1 MTIWWVMILGG
12 LATFTI
18 RAFFVLLVGRRE
30 IPPLARRALY
40 FIPPAVLTA
49 IIMPELLLP
58 RGELEISLT
67 NPNLLAG
74 LVAVVVAWR
83 TRSVL
88 LTIVVGMAVFWI
100 AQSLLGGLIR

>member
-18 RAFFVLLVGRRE
+18 RAFFILLVGQRE
-30 IPPLARRALY
+30 IPPLLRRALY

-49 IIMPELLLP
+49 IILPELLLP
-58 RGELEISLT
+58 RGQLDLSLT

-74 LVAVVVAWR
+74 TVAVLVAWR

-88 LTIVVGMAVFWI
+88 LTIVVGMAVFWV
-100 AQSLLGGLIR
+100 ARMLIGV

>member
-1 MTIWWVMILGG
+1 MSLWWVMILGG

-18 RAFFVLLVGRRE
+18 RAMFIILIGQRE
-30 IPPLARRALY
+30 IPPLLRRALF

-49 IIMPELLLP
+49 IILPELLFPKGHVNL
-58 RGELEISLT
+58 SFT

-74 LVAVVVAWR
+74 SVAVLVAWR

-88 LTIVVGMAVFWI
+88 LTIVVGMVVFWAI
-100 AQSLLGGLIR
+100 NLLLGRVQ

>member
-12 LATFTI
+12 LATFAI
-18 RAFFVLLVGRRE
+18 RAFFILLVGQRE
-30 IPPLARRALY
+30 IPPLLRRALY

-49 IIMPELLLP
+49 IILPELVLP
-58 RGELEISLT
+58 RGSLDLSPT

-74 LVAVVVAWR
+74 LVAVLVAWR

-88 LTIVVGMAVFWI
+88 LTIVIGMAVFW
-100 AQSLLGGLIR
+100 LLQAVL

>member
-18 RAFFVLLVGRRE
+18 RAFFILLVGRRE
-30 IPPLARRALY
+30 IPPLLRRALY

-49 IIMPELLLP
+49 IIVPELLLP
-58 RGELEISLT
+58 RGELDLSLT
-67 NPNLLAG
+67 NPHLLAG
-74 LVAVVVAWR
+74 IVAVLVAWR

-88 LTIVVGMAVFWI
+88 LTILVGMVVFWA
-100 AQSLLGGLIR
+100 AQMVLRGSGG

>member
-18 RAFFVLLVGRRE
+18 RAFFILLVGQRE
-30 IPPLARRALY
+30 IPPLLRRALY

-49 IIMPELLLP
+49 IILPELLLP
-58 RGELEISLT
+58 RGDLNLSLT

-74 LVAVVVAWR
+74 TVAVLVAWR

-88 LTIVVGMAVFWI
+88 LTIVVGMVVFWV
-100 AQSLLGGLIR
+100 ARMLIGV

>member
-18 RAFFVLLVGRRE
+18 RAFFILLVGQRE
-30 IPPLARRALY
+30 IPPLVRRGLY

-49 IIMPELLLP
+49 IIVPELLLP
-58 RGELEISLT
+58 RGKLEISLT

-74 LVAVVVAWR
+74 MVAVLVAWR

-100 AQSLLGGLIR
+100 AQSLLGSLIR